1 MARHQ
6 ARLGCLRWRPEQ
18 GGSGTVEC
26 WVDAVRSP
34 RWRTLPGKRSW
45 RRARRVVLLREAG
58 TGEGTALS
66 RRPGDNGA
74 RRVAA
79 AKKLRAR
86 QEAGEVGETHEKAGE
101 VEDDAANAR
110 PRNGRREAR
119 ARDVRLCSVQRDKR
133 GLADPLGKRARAAAV
148 EARGRALPLQVG
160 PAGPHKTGDRED
172 RHAVALLRE
181 NERGASVSSG
191 P

>member
-1 MARHQ
+1 MGR
-6 ARLGCLRWRPEQ
+6 RG
-18 GGSGTVEC
+18 
-26 WVDAVRSP
+26 AV
-34 RWRTLPGKRSW
+34 TALEDLPGKRSW
-45 RRARRVVLLREAG
+45 RRACRVVLLREAGTGEG

-79 AKKLRAR
+79 AKRLRAR
-86 QEAGEVGETHEKAGE
+86 QEAGEVGETHEKAG
-101 VEDDAANAR
+101 VESKTTLQTPALETSGGRPGRGTSGCAAFNGTNA
-110 PRNGRREAR
+110 
-119 ARDVRLCSVQRDKR
+119 
-133 GLADPLGKRARAAAV
+133 GLADPLGKRARAPAV
-148 EARGRALPLQVG
+148 EARGRALPLQAG